1 MKRDN
6 IFPILLLIARPAA
19 GKSEIIHYLTNL
31 PEEKRTELFHVGEL
45 KSIDDFPFLW
55 RWFEEDELL
64 EEMGQQRLYTDPKG
78 YFKSNTLWD
87 LLIKLINLDFLKFT
101 RAKEESTTN
110 TTVLVEFS
118 RGKEHGGY
126 RHALPLLS
134 DDILENLSI
143 LYVDVPW
150 EESLRKNRKRFNPDK
165 PDSILE
171 HSLPDEKLER
181 LYRECDFKELVDAP
195 AGKLAIRN
203 FQVPYAIMNNAD
215 DITSAMGKA
224 LGERLEATL
233 QKLWSLRSE

>member
-1 MKRDN
+1 MSSEN

-31 PEEKRTELFHVGEL
+31 PEEKRTNQFHVGEL

-64 EEMGQQRLYTDPKG
+64 EEMGQKRLYTDPKG
-78 YFKSNTLWD
+78 YFKSKYLWD
-87 LLIKLINLDFLKFT
+87 LLIKLINLDFLKFM
-101 RAKEESTTN
+101 RAKEESTT
-110 TTVLVEFS
+110 TITVLVEFS

-181 LYRECDFKELVDAP
+181 LYRECDFQEMASAP
-195 AGKLAIRN
+195 AGELSIRG

-215 DITSAMGKA
+215 DVTSAMGTA